1 MDENARDRMAPSV
14 RIRAIT
20 ADDADAVRDIFA
32 AGIASGNAT
41 FEVAP
46 PSWTDWDAKHHPE
59 LRYLAVDDDGTALG
73 WISGTPVSARAAY
86 AGVQELGLYVAD
98 HARGR
103 GIGTELLRTAVERAP
118 GLGLW
123 TLQSTIFPENTGSLT
138 VHRRLGFREVGRR
151 ERIALM
157 TVGPAAGQWRNTLL
171 LELRLGERAHLTIRS

>member
-1 MDENARDRMAPSV
+1 MAPSV

-123 TLQSTIFPENTGSLT
+123 TLQSTIFPENART
-138 VHRRLGFREVGRR
+138 
-151 ERIALM
+151 
-157 TVGPAAGQWRNTLL
+157 
-171 LELRLGERAHLTIRS
+171 

>member
-1 MDENARDRMAPSV
+1 MQ
-14 RIRAIT
+14 IRSIT
-20 ADDADAVRDIFA
+20 SADAAAVRDIFA

-46 PSWTDWDAKHHPE
+46 PAWTDWDAGHHPE
-59 LRYLAVDDDGTALG
+59 LRYLAVDDDDTALG
-73 WISGTPVSARAAY
+73 WVSGTAVSARRVY
-86 AGVQELGLYVAD
+86 AGVQELGLYVAE

-103 GIGTELLRTAVERAP
+103 GVGTALLRSAVERAP

-157 TVGPAAGQWRNTLL
+157 TTGPSAGQWRDTVL
-171 LELRLGERAHLTIRS
+171 LEKRLG

>member
-1 MDENARDRMAPSV
+1 MP
-14 RIRAIT
+14 IRSIT
-20 ADDADAVRDIFA
+20 PDDADVVRDIFA

-46 PSWTDWDAKHHPE
+46 PSWADWDAKHHPD
-59 LRYLAVDDDGTALG
+59 LRYLAVEDDGTALG
-73 WISGTPVSARAAY
+73 WVSGTPVSARAAY
-86 AGVQELGLYVAD
+86 AGVQELGLYVAE

-103 GIGTELLRTAVERAP
+103 GIGTALLRTAVERAP

-157 TVGPAAGQWRNTLL
+157 TVGPSAGRWRDTLL
-171 LELRLGERAHLTIRS
+171 LELRLA